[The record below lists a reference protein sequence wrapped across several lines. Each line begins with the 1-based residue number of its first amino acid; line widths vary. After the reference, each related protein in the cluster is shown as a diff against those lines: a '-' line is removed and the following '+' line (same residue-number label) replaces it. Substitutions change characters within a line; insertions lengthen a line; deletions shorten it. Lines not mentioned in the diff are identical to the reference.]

1 MILII
6 IFSALILLMFIS
18 LVYSLVEM
26 ADDPNILTT
35 AFGLVFTLVLLCF
48 PLQYGIGL
56 WRSGN
61 TDLLEIPEPVD
72 GIIKTSRIQISL
84 KDYRILVLRL
94 SFRSPIILYC
104 IFLGVGF
111 LVAGIL
117 SSNENQLFVFAIGI
131 VFISFPFLSF
141 LLAKRNY
148 DSSKN
153 LKEAVLYEF
162 NLDNIIIKGE
172 SFNSTMRWSSLYK
185 VKELNNWILLY
196 TSKNIALCIPKSGF
210 DSDAELQAIKSFA
223 WNANGVKMELK

>member
-1 MILII
+1 M
-6 IFSALILLMFIS
+6 ILLMLIS
-18 LVYSLVEM
+18 LVYSLIEM
-26 ADDPNILTT
+26 ANDPNILTT
-35 AFGLVFTLVLLCF
+35 AFGLVFTTILLCF

-61 TDLLEIPEPVD
+61 TDLSEIPEPVD
-72 GIIKTSRIQISL
+72 RIVKTSRIQISL
-84 KDYRILVLRL
+84 KDYRTLILRL

-104 IFLGVGF
+104 IFLGAGL

-131 VFISFPFLSF
+131 VFISFPFVSF
-141 LLAKRNY
+141 LMAKRNY

-153 LKEAVLYEF
+153 LKETVLYEF
-162 NLDNIIIKGE
+162 NLNNIIITGE
-172 SFNSTMRWSSLYK
+172 SFNSTLRWSSLYK
-185 VKELNNWILLY
+185 VKELKNWILLY

-210 DSDAELQAIKSFA
+210 VSEAELQAVIAFA